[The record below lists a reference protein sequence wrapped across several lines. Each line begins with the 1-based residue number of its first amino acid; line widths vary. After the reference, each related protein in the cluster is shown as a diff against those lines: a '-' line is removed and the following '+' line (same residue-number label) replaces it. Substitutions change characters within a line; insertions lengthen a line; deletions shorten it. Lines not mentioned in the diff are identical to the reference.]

1 MEYPLLMTVSEVL
14 RRGAEESAERLASMG
29 PESSMQAAA
38 LLRDVKPR
46 LADDRQRE
54 VAEEMARRFE
64 ERAADRS
71 RSALP

>member
-1 MEYPLLMTVSEVL
+1 M
-14 RRGAEESAERLASMG
+14 A

-38 LLRDVKPR
+38 LLREVKPR

-64 ERAADRS
+64 ERAAAGS